1 MFNYDNYFN
10 KYSKVY
16 KSNINNV
23 RKILIK
29 FKKYLDTIYLNISEF
44 KPNTNYDNIIQTLK
58 KYMNIIYNYHDKIPI
73 SQLENNIDVNYHFM
87 DTMTTSIIILYSY
100 IFFNNKRNIIKNK
113 KDTTFTFIMHKILMK
128 YYAAISCPITKKT
141 LYKFK
146 NIIYNNKSKLKSNII
161 DFIKI
166 ILEGFL
172 KVFF

>member
-23 RKILIK
+23 HKILIK

-73 SQLENNIDVNYHFM
+73 SQLENNIDVNYISSLTNHFAP
-87 DTMTTSIIILYSY
+87 
-100 IFFNNKRNIIKNK
+100 NIIR
-113 KDTTFTFIMHKILMK
+113 
-128 YYAAISCPITKKT
+128 
-141 LYKFK
+141 
-146 NIIYNNKSKLKSNII
+146 
-161 DFIKI
+161 
-166 ILEGFL
+166 
-172 KVFF
+172 